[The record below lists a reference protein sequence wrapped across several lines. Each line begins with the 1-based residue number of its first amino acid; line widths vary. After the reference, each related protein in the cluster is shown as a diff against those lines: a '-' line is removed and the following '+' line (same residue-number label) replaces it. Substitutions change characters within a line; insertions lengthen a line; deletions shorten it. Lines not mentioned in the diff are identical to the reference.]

1 MTPKEGIAWAGGRE
15 LEFHR
20 YAAKSEGL
28 APIVMLHEGLGSVT
42 TWRDFPAVLAERT
55 GAEVVVY
62 SRYGYGNST
71 RRRAPFDVDYMHKA
85 ALEELPG
92 FLDAMKIEEPVLFG
106 HSDGASIALIY
117 AGAHPANVR
126 GVIVE
131 APHVF
136 TEQISV
142 DSIAAI
148 RKVYDA
154 SDDLKNRLGRH
165 HADPDASFKGWNE
178 VWQLPAFLDWNI
190 EEFLPGIVCPTLVI
204 QGAGDE
210 YGTLE
215 QVDRIERGVGGEF
228 EKLILEE
235 CGHAPHRDQTDAV
248 LNASGDF
255 LNEL

>member
-1 MTPKEGIAWAGGRE
+1 MTPNEGIAWADGRE

-20 YAAKSEGL
+20 YAASKDGL
-28 APIVMLHEGLGSVT
+28 PPIVMLHEGLGSVT

-71 RRRAPFDVDYMHKA
+71 RRREPFGVDYMHKA

-92 FLDAMKIEEPVLFG
+92 FLASMKIEKPILFG
-106 HSDGASIALIY
+106 HSDGASIALIH
-117 AGAHPANVR
+117 AGAHPENVE

-142 DSIAAI
+142 DSIATI

-165 HADPDASFKGWNE
+165 HADPDVSFKGWNE

-190 EEFLPGIVCPTLVI
+190 EEYLPNIICPTLVI

-215 QVDRIERGVGGEF
+215 QVDRIERGVGGNF
-228 EKLILEE
+228 EKLILEA
-235 CGHAPHRDQTDAV
+235 CGHAPHRDQADAV
-248 LNASGDF
+248 LAAVARYV
-255 LNEL
+255 EA

>member
-1 MTPKEGIAWAGGRE
+1 MTPDEGIAWADGRE

-20 YAAKSEGL
+20 YAASKDGL
-28 APIVMLHEGLGSVT
+28 PPIVMLHEGLGSVT

-71 RRRAPFDVDYMHKA
+71 RRREPFGVDYMHKA

-92 FLDAMKIEEPVLFG
+92 FLASMKIEKPILFG
-106 HSDGASIALIY
+106 HSDGASIALIH
-117 AGAHPANVR
+117 AGAHPENVE

-148 RKVYDA
+148 RIVYDA

-165 HADPDASFKGWNE
+165 HADPDLSFKRWNE
-178 VWQLPAFLDWNI
+178 VWQLPAFLNWDIGEYLPNI
-190 EEFLPGIVCPTLVI
+190 ICPTLVI

-215 QVDRIERGVGGEF
+215 QVDRIECGVGGNF
-228 EKLILEE
+228 EKLILEA
-235 CGHAPHRDQTDAV
+235 CGHAPHRDQADAV
-248 LNASGDF
+248 LAAVARYV
-255 LNEL
+255 EA